1 MFRPLATALL
11 VGTLGVTA
19 CDLLPTATNTAPAE
33 DYALVMFGELGAA
46 LEGTM
51 GTQPRNHP
59 VDGRSGGRALPPELA
74 LTEAQKAEIKAL
86 RDAFAAEN
94 AETLAAL
101 KQVFEEARAARQGG
115 ATRLA
120 VVEILAKGRTFA
132 EALRP
137 KVRALHEA
145 IWNVHTPA
153 QQAWITA
160 NRPKMPPLLP
170 PMGNGPRP

>member
-33 DYALVMFGELGAA
+33 DYALVMFGEQGSS

-51 GTQPRNHP
+51 GMQPGHHP
-59 VDGRSGGRALPPELA
+59 VDGRSGRPTLPAELA
-74 LTEAQKAEIKAL
+74 LTEAQKTQIKAL

-94 AETLAAL
+94 APALAEL
-101 KQVFEEARAARQGG
+101 KKVFDAARDARKAGK
-115 ATRLA
+115 TREEVRA
-120 VVEILAKGRTFA
+120 ILATGRPIA

-145 IWNVHTPA
+145 VWNVHTEA
-153 QQAWITA
+153 QKAWIIA
-160 NRPKMPPLLP
+160 NRPKMPGPL
-170 PMGNGPRP
+170 GPRP